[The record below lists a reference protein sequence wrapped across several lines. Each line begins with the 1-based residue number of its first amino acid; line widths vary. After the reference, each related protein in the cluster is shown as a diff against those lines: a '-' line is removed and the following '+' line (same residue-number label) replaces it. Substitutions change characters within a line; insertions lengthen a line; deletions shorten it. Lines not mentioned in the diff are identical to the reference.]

1 MAGQSGTRKDIAIR
15 PDIQKEWLSQRA
27 LRADFKLLTGP
38 GRWFILRPKR
48 QEVGGKMEDKDL
60 QLIRRLIPGNAALK
74 KLWDEHLDYE
84 HKLEE
89 FNKKRYLSA
98 EDEMRRRKIQK
109 LKLAGKDQIEA
120 ILRQHRQ

>member
-1 MAGQSGTRKDIAIR
+1 MPAGGLGFPVIDRGGEMVYFT
-15 PDIQKEWLSQRA
+15 L
-27 LRADFKLLTGP
+27 
-38 GRWFILRPKR
+38 KR

-60 QLIRRLIPGNAALK
+60 QLIQRLIPGNDALTR
-74 KLWDEHLDYE
+74 LWEEHVDYE

-98 EDEMRRRKIQK
+98 EDEMQRRKIQK

-120 ILRQHRQ
+120 ILQQHRQM